1 MTFEIFFL
9 AGVYSSLGFVNFMD
23 QPSALTAYD
32 HMYDGEVGG
41 QPIKLRE
48 PQAKQLLAPRWPLNT
63 HTHTHTHTH
72 TRAHTHMYIRTYIH
86 ICL

>member
-1 MTFEIFFL
+1 L

-48 PQAKQLLAPRWPLNT
+48 PQAKQLLAPRWPLNVYTNT
-63 HTHTHTHTH
+63 HTHVYTYVHTYTHTYTQID
-72 TRAHTHMYIRTYIH
+72 R
-86 ICL
+86 